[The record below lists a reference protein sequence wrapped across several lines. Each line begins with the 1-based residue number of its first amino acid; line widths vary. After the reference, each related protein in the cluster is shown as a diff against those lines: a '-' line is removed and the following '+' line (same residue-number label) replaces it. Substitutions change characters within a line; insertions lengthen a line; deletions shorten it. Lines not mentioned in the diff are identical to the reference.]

1 MFKGEKSYVMLLTQ
15 ESNGDKGLRDYC
27 DVYVVFTA
35 ELAAPRLSDYIRGA
49 TPSID
54 RLVITNTTNYD
65 AFVTGTLLSD
75 LIENSNKIN
84 DAIVQKIFI

>member
-1 MFKGEKSYVMLLTQ
+1 MFKGEKSYVMLLLIQ
-15 ESNGDKGLRDYC
+15 ESNGDEGLKDYC

-35 ELAAPRLSDYIRGA
+35 EMTATRLSDYFRGA
-49 TPSID
+49 TPYID
-54 RLVITNTTNYD
+54 RLVVTNTTNYD
-65 AFVTGTLLSD
+65 AFVTLLSD